1 MQVVETKSDSL
12 LKDFTVTVDSSDLQ
26 ARIDSRLSEVGKDA
40 RIPGFRPG
48 KAPIS
53 ILKQRF
59 GNSVRGEILEQ
70 SIRESTQELLSERG
84 LRPASQPQIDV
95 TSYEEGQDLTYDISI
110 ELLPE
115 IGDVDFTTIKLERD
129 KVEATDQEIDD
140 TLQRLAD
147 QNKKSEPL
155 KTKRAAKTGDIAVI
169 DYEGTID
176 NKIFDGGTGKGI
188 ELELGTNQFIPG
200 FEDQIIGSKSGQSL
214 KLNVTFPVD
223 YSNSDLAGK
232 DAVFSCDVKELR
244 QTIPTKIDEEFVKS
258 IGLESIE
265 VLKQTIR
272 DQLNGDYAQ
281 FIREKVKR
289 DLLDKLSDLFDF
301 EVPPRMLDSEFEQI
315 WKQVQEAK
323 EKNNLDPEDVGKT
336 EEELRE
342 QYRSISERRVR
353 LGLLLTHVGESNDLT
368 VTQEE
373 INRAIMEQARQL
385 PGQEQQFVE
394 FYKSN
399 PEAQAS
405 LRAPIFEDKV
415 VNYIIEMATVTERVL
430 TPEQL
435 RAETEQNTIEKP
447 AKEPKKTT
455 AKKKTIKSKKSDTKL
470 ESKKTPRKK
479 RVSKP
484 KA

>member
-12 LKDFTVTVDSSDLQ
+12 LKDFTVTVESSDLETK
-26 ARIDSRLSEVGKDA
+26 IVGRLSEVGKDA

-48 KAPIS
+48 KAPMS

-70 SIRESTQELLSERG
+70 TIRDSTEELLSERG

-95 TSYEEGQDLTYDISI
+95 TSFEEGEDLTYDISI

-115 IGDVDFTTIKLERD
+115 IGEVDFSSIELERD
-129 KVEATDQEIDD
+129 KVEATDKEVED

-155 KTKRAAKTGDIAVI
+155 KTKRAAKKGDIAVI
-169 DYEGTID
+169 DYEGSID
-176 NKIFDGGTGKGI
+176 NEVFEGGTGKGI
-188 ELELGTNQFIPG
+188 ELELGANQFIPG

-214 KLNVTFPVD
+214 KVNVTFPLD
-223 YSNSDLAGK
+223 YGNSELAGK
-232 DAVFSCDVKELR
+232 DAVFSCDVKELK
-244 QTIPTKIDEEFVKS
+244 QSIPTKIDEEFVKS

-289 DLLDKLSDLFDF
+289 QLLDQLSDLFDF
-301 EVPPRMLDSEFEQI
+301 DVPPRMLESEFEQI

-323 EKNNLDPEDVGKT
+323 EKNNLDPEDVDKS

-342 QYRSISERRVR
+342 QYQNISKRRVR
-353 LGLLLTHVGESNDLT
+353 LGLLLTHVGETNDLT

-373 INRAIMEQARQL
+373 INRAIMEQARQM

-394 FYKSN
+394 FYRSN

-430 TPEQL
+430 SPEEL
-435 RAETEQNTIEKP
+435 RAETEQNTLEKP
-447 AKEPKKTT
+447 VKENKKTT
-455 AKKKTIKSKKSDTKL
+455 AKKKNIKSNKANAKSDN
-470 ESKKTPRKK
+470 KKTTKK

-484 KA
+484 KT

>member
-12 LKDFTVTVDSSDLQ
+12 LKDFTVTVESSDLETK
-26 ARIDSRLSEVGKDA
+26 IVGRLSEVGKDA

-70 SIRESTQELLSERG
+70 TIRDSTEELLSERG

-95 TSYEEGQDLTYDISI
+95 TSFEEGEDLTYDISI

-115 IGDVDFTTIKLERD
+115 IGEVDFSSIELERD
-129 KVEATDQEIDD
+129 KVEATDKEVED

-155 KTKRAAKTGDIAVI
+155 KTKRAAKKGDIAVI
-169 DYEGTID
+169 DYEGSID
-176 NKIFDGGTGKGI
+176 NEVFEGGTGKGI
-188 ELELGTNQFIPG
+188 ELELGANQFIPG

-214 KLNVTFPVD
+214 KVNVTFPLD
-223 YSNSDLAGK
+223 YGNSELAGK
-232 DAVFSCDVKELR
+232 DAVFSCDVKELK
-244 QTIPTKIDEEFVKS
+244 QSIPTKIDEEFVKS

-289 DLLDKLSDLFDF
+289 QLLDQLSDLFDF
-301 EVPPRMLDSEFEQI
+301 DVPPRMLESEFEQI

-323 EKNNLDPEDVGKT
+323 EKNNLDPEDVDKS

-342 QYRSISERRVR
+342 QYQNISKRRVR
-353 LGLLLTHVGESNDLT
+353 LGLLLTHVGETNDLT

-373 INRAIMEQARQL
+373 INRAIMEQARQM

-394 FYKSN
+394 FYRSN

-430 TPEQL
+430 SPEEL
-435 RAETEQNTIEKP
+435 RAETEQNTLEKP
-447 AKEPKKTT
+447 VKENKKTT
-455 AKKKTIKSKKSDTKL
+455 AKKKNIKSNKANAKSDN
-470 ESKKTPRKK
+470 KKTTKK

-484 KA
+484 KT

>member
-12 LKDFTVTVDSSDLQ
+12 LKDFTVTVESSDLE
-26 ARIDSRLSEVGKDA
+26 IKIVSRLSEVGKDA

-59 GNSVRGEILEQ
+59 GNSVRGEVLEQ
-70 SIRESTQELLSERG
+70 TIRESTEELLSERG

-95 TSYEEGQDLTYDISI
+95 TSFEEGQDLTYDISI

-115 IGDVDFTTIKLERD
+115 IGEVDFSSVKLERE
-129 KVEATDQEIDD
+129 KVEATDKEIED

-155 KTKRAAKTGDIAVI
+155 KTNRAAKKGDIAVI
-169 DYEGTID
+169 DYEGMID
-176 NKIFDGGTGKGI
+176 NEIFEGGTGKGI

-214 KLNVTFPVD
+214 KLDVTFPLD
-223 YSNSDLAGK
+223 YGNKDLAGK
-232 DAVFSCDVKELR
+232 DAVFSCEVKELR
-244 QTIPTKIDEEFVKS
+244 QSIPTKIDEEFVKS
-258 IGLESIE
+258 MGLESIE
-265 VLKQTIR
+265 VLEQTIR
-272 DQLNGDYAQ
+272 DQLNADYAQ
-281 FIREKVKR
+281 FTREKVKR
-289 DLLDKLSDLFDF
+289 QLLDQLSDLFDF
-301 EVPPRMLDSEFEQI
+301 DVPPRMLESEFEQI

-323 EKNNLDPEDVGKT
+323 EKNSLDPEDLGKS

-342 QYRSISERRVR
+342 QYQKISERRVR
-353 LGLLLTHVGESNDLT
+353 LGLLLTHVGETNDLT

-373 INRAIMEQARQL
+373 INRAIMEQARQM
-385 PGQEQQFVE
+385 PGQEQQFVD
-394 FYKSN
+394 FYRSN

-430 TPEQL
+430 TPDEL
-435 RAETEQNTIEKP
+435 RAETEQNSIEKTV
-447 AKEPKKTT
+447 KESKNTTPKKTKT
-455 AKKKTIKSKKSDTKL
+455 KSSKEKSKSETKKTT
-470 ESKKTPRKK
+470 RKK
-479 RVSKP
+479 RVTKSK
-484 KA
+484 K